1 MRSVILILLFPL
13 LETEPKV
20 ESIVG
25 VDDGHSN
32 PPPPHDEKETE
43 LSFVRTDVQPS
54 PRTKVLLLARG
65 R

>member
-32 PPPPHDEKETE
+32 PPHDEKR
-43 LSFVRTDVQPS
+43 LSRARCTDVQPS